1 MSVCPVCGNKD
12 VRYFSLRTQGEYCR
26 KCVMFISNLDA
37 EEGKRD
43 WDCGDEQYRLD
54 YPLTSHQQIASDQ
67 IRDKAMQSDV
77 LVDAVCGAGKT
88 ELVLG
93 AIEDALLA
101 RKKVGW
107 AIPRRQVVLELR
119 QRLSAIFPS
128 LVVVAVCQGYTEKT
142 DGDLILC
149 TTHQLYR
156 YKGWFDLLIL
166 DEPDAFPYKGN
177 EMLANFA
184 RNACCGKMIFLTA
197 TPDDQLI
204 QAVNSKDMTLVKLNA
219 RPHGY
224 PVIVPKVKLM
234 PGLMC
239 LLFLIRVIRDKRSWL
254 IFVPTR
260 KTARWLSWI
269 LQIDHLTSQSEN
281 KDEII
286 ERFRLKETRVM
297 VATTILERGVTFAD
311 VNVIVLFSDHPVFDT
326 ASLIQISGRVGR
338 SFSFPKGE
346 CLFLSRSKTLA
357 VNDCL
362 RKIEEANQS
371 VFGV

>member
-1 MSVCPVCGNKD
+1 MNVCPLCGNRD
-12 VRYFSLRTQGEYCR
+12 IRYFTVGTRGEYCR
-26 KCVMFISNLDA
+26 KCVMYVSNA
-37 EEGKRD
+37 EAESGKRD
-43 WDCGDEQYRLD
+43 WDCGDEQYLLD
-54 YPLTSHQQIASDQ
+54 YPLTKHQQTVSNQ
-67 IRDKAMQSDV
+67 IREKVVLSDV

-93 AIEDALLA
+93 AIEDALLV

-107 AIPRRQVVLELR
+107 AIPRRQVVLELKE
-119 QRLSAIFPS
+119 RLERLFSS
-128 LVVVAVCQGYTEKT
+128 LDVVAVCQGYTEKT

-156 YKGWFDLLIL
+156 YRDWFDLLIL

-184 RNACCGKMIFLTA
+184 SNACRGKMIYLTA
-197 TPDDQLI
+197 TPDEKLI
-204 QAVNSKDMTLVKLNA
+204 AEVDSGNMASVQLNA

-234 PGLMC
+234 PNVIC
-239 LLFLIRVIRDKRSWL
+239 LLFLFFRIKDNRRWL

-260 KTARWLSWI
+260 RIAKTLASL
-269 LQIDHLTSQSEN
+269 LQVDYLTSQSEQKEN
-281 KDEII
+281 II
-286 ERFRLKETRVM
+286 ERFRSLEKRIL
-297 VATTILERGVTFAD
+297 VATTILERGVTFED
-311 VNVIVLFSDHPVFDT
+311 IDVIVLFADHPVFDT

-338 SFSFPKGE
+338 SFHFPKGE
-346 CLFLSRSKTLA
+346 CIFLSRSKTLA
-357 VNDCL
+357 VSSCL
-362 RKIEEANQS
+362 RKVEGANRS